1 MQSLSIWEYGCLGR
15 PYRVLTTPNASPPCK
30 TSIGMSARAGVMG
43 IKTTL
48 TGADPMNA
56 LLQSLKTRLNAVMNV
71 PCWTEYLHPEQT
83 RK

>member
-1 MQSLSIWEYGCLGR
+1 
-15 PYRVLTTPNASPPCK
+15 
-30 TSIGMSARAGVMG
+30 MSARAGVMG